1 MNGESATEISDIF
14 FRFPID
20 SNRKTC
26 YYVITTEKPVKHER
40 RTTTMKNIEIPIC
53 KEQRFFEGLIKEL
66 VKVLADFE
74 MSDIIAVF
82 EFAQTIVR
90 EKNK

>member
-1 MNGESATEISDIF
+1 
-14 FRFPID
+14 
-20 SNRKTC
+20 
-26 YYVITTEKPVKHER
+26 
-40 RTTTMKNIEIPIC
+40 MKNIEIPIC
-53 KEQRFFEGLIKEL
+53 KEQRFFEELIKEL

-74 MSDIIAVF
+74 MSDIISVF